1 MILSPG
7 GPIFANK
14 ITELQSLSTFNYA
27 VLYSKG
33 VKNAGAVPGFFARGV
48 QLLHYNPFPHSS
60 RCYLFVSVL
69 TNITSSNQY

>member
-33 VKNAGAVPGFFARGV
+33 VKNAGAVPGFFARGGPTFALQSLSTFKQMLAV
-48 QLLHYNPFPHSS
+48 CVCFNKHYQF
-60 RCYLFVSVL
+60 
-69 TNITSSNQY
+69 